1 MILRITPIASLFF
14 LSVFV
19 TGCTASSSL
28 PVPASRESGEIKS
41 VVQVPL
47 PTATDNVSYKDPE
60 GSFEVK
66 NDEIFVKGVK
76 VGYVKN
82 NIIYLQIH
90 GKTINFPGN
99 LRDLSFGSVDAA
111 PFNVG
116 GFSLYGLTY
125 YPQYRGPYAVYKPI
139 DPTKISYVCNGPLV
153 FNGNGTPRPFQYCE
167 TNGKDSLSQ
176 YEYSGAG
183 DGFSTGAGYGE
194 IWQKVYVK
202 RLNGVNF
209 IFSTSLPG
217 QVVLT
222 NDASFGEI
230 FEAYD
235 VLVGYKLM
243 DSDKISSSIRT
254 KSSFSGDEYA
264 KAEKELAPLIKKIRT
279 IISSR
284 AYLDL
289 LLANPDT
296 RQKLR
301 VWDFTISSMSD
312 KPII

>member
-1 MILRITPIASLFF
+1 MTMHISPFVSSLLFF
-14 LSVFV
+14 VLLV
-19 TGCTASSSL
+19 GCTNSSSL
-28 PVPASRESGEIKS
+28 PVSVSSENLKPAVQASSLVIPES
-41 VVQVPL
+41 
-47 PTATDNVSYKDPE
+47 TTYKDPN

-66 NDEIFVKGVK
+66 NDEILIKGVK

-99 LRDLSFGSVDAA
+99 LQDLSFGSVDAA

-139 DPTKISYVCNGPLV
+139 DPTKISYVCNGSLV
-153 FNGNGTPRPFQYCE
+153 FNSNGTPRPFQYCE

-235 VLVGYKLM
+235 VLVGYKFM
-243 DSDKISSSIRT
+243 DSDKISSSIRM

-264 KAEKELAPLIKKIRT
+264 KAEKELAPLIKEIRA

-312 KPII
+312 KLII

>member
-1 MILRITPIASLFF
+1 MRISPFVSSLLFF
-14 LSVFV
+14 VLLV
-19 TGCTASSSL
+19 GCTNSSSL
-28 PVPASRESGEIKS
+28 PVSVPSENLKPAVQASPPVIPES
-41 VVQVPL
+41 
-47 PTATDNVSYKDPE
+47 TTFKDPN

-99 LRDLSFGSVDAA
+99 LQNLSFGSVDAA

-139 DPTKISYVCNGPLV
+139 DPTKISYVCNGSLV
-153 FNGNGTPRPFQYCE
+153 LNSNGTPRPFQYCE

-194 IWQKVYVK
+194 IWQKVYIK

-235 VLVGYKLM
+235 VLVWYKFM
-243 DSDKISSSIRT
+243 DSDKVSSSLRT
-254 KSSFSGDEYA
+254 KSSFSSDEYA
-264 KAEKELAPLIKKIRT
+264 KAEKELAPLIKEIRT